1 MKKLLVFLLT
11 TLLMV
16 SACAAADGL
25 TPGDGI
31 VALENGAHID
41 LDGDGVEET
50 VAWLLDVD
58 EYGFGEMVVSAGSAT
73 VRVPVS
79 MGIDAVYAGRLN
91 GGDDSVYLLVG
102 EYGPSDDPMSTLL
115 RCENGAFSI
124 IGTIN
129 ALPQDITIHSDH
141 LSARVRAKT
150 LQTWWRESDFV
161 IAEFYQYSETDGLM
175 VCARTVN
182 ESPRASYTLATGV
195 TLLQDTTLCTS
206 LYGMGTFT
214 LPAGT
219 RCVITASDD
228 CSWIYLSVADETET
242 AYSGGYLMLGEDGIS
257 VLQEGVSVPGWELLD
272 GLLFAD

>member
-11 TLLMV
+11 TLLMF
-16 SACAAADGL
+16 SSCAAADGL
-25 TPGDGI
+25 TPDDGI

-41 LDGDGVEET
+41 LDRDGAEET

-73 VRVPVS
+73 ARVPVS
-79 MGIDAVYAGRLN
+79 MGVDTVYAGRLN
-91 GGDDSVYLLVG
+91 GSYDGVYLLVG

-115 RCENGAFSI
+115 RYEDGAFSI
-124 IGTIN
+124 IGTIDV
-129 ALPQDITIHSDH
+129 LPQDITIHSDH

-150 LQTWWRESDFV
+150 LQAWWRESDFV
-161 IAEFYQYSETDGLM
+161 IAEFYQYSELDGLT
-175 VCARTVN
+175 VCTRTVS

-195 TLLQDTTLCTS
+195 TLLRDATLCTS

-219 RCVITASDD
+219 RCVISASDD
-228 CSWIYLSVADETET
+228 CSWIYLSIADENEMM
-242 AYSGGYLMLGEDGIS
+242 YSGGYLMLGEDGIS
-257 VLQEGVSVPGWELLD
+257 ILQEGVPVPGYALFD

>member
-58 EYGFGEMVVSAGSAT
+58 EYGFGEMVVSAGGAT

-115 RCENGAFSI
+115 R
-124 IGTIN
+124 
-129 ALPQDITIHSDH
+129 
-141 LSARVRAKT
+141 
-150 LQTWWRESDFV
+150 
-161 IAEFYQYSETDGLM
+161 
-175 VCARTVN
+175 
-182 ESPRASYTLATGV
+182 
-195 TLLQDTTLCTS
+195 
-206 LYGMGTFT
+206 
-214 LPAGT
+214 
-219 RCVITASDD
+219 
-228 CSWIYLSVADETET
+228 
-242 AYSGGYLMLGEDGIS
+242 
-257 VLQEGVSVPGWELLD
+257 
-272 GLLFAD
+272 